1 MARYQPRMAPE
12 PDVAIF
18 IVRASREP
26 GGLRGVV
33 ERVKTGE
40 KAVFQDADAIGR
52 IIARIVD
59 AEARQGEHTDR
70 RSP

>member
-1 MARYQPRMAPE
+1 MTPE
-12 PDVAIF
+12 PELAIF
-18 IVRASREP
+18 VVRASREG
-26 GGLRGVV
+26 GGLRGIV

-40 KAVFQDADAIGR
+40 KVPFQDAEAIGR

-59 AEARQGEHTDR
+59 AEAATPDR